1 MTDPAET
8 RRLLRI
14 VFSGDSVRGSL
25 DGDGGR
31 HRFVGWLELL
41 AAIDALRT
49 DVPARGSAEATSRPS
64 ASDAAEQIRRTPPP
78 RPRHTNRK
86 EDLWR

>member
-14 VFSGDSVRGSL
+14 AFCGDSVRGSL
-25 DGDGGR
+25 DGTDGPR
-31 HRFVGWLELL
+31 PFFGWLELL

-49 DVPARGSAEATSRPS
+49 DAHA
-64 ASDAAEQIRRTPPP
+64 AAERTRPAPPCP
-78 RPRHTNRK
+78 RPRRTNQE
-86 EDLWR
+86 EDRCR